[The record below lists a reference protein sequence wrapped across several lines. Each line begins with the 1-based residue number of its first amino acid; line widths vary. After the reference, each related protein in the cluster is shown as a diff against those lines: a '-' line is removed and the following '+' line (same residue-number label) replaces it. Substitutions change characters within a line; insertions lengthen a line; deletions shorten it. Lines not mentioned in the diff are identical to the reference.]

1 MLTHLQIKNFKA
13 WRDTGPMTLAPLTVI
28 FGANSSG
35 KSSLGHWLL
44 ALKQTVLHSDRKR
57 SLYLGDEYA
66 PVDLGVY
73 KDCVYGHNLQQ
84 DLAFTLGW
92 SMPQP
97 LKVSN
102 ALNRKETYQGK
113 QLELSATLHSDD
125 ALQPKT
131 REFSYR
137 LKDGDERE
145 TLFVRHGYDENIKGH
160 TVESRPLGLVKRRG
174 RNWGAES
181 PEKFYR
187 FSDRTLSRFENADF
201 LAEFALETE
210 RVLEH
215 VYYLGPL
222 RNHPRRIYSWSG
234 DMPRDVG
241 AQGEYAIQALLAAS
255 ERTLNRRKGQKVKS
269 FKAFIA
275 DWLKDLGVIDT
286 FSVQPIADGRKEY
299 EVLIRT
305 HPDLPEVKL
314 TDVGFG
320 MSQILPVL
328 VQAFYAP
335 ANSVVWMEQPEIHLH
350 PSVQAN
356 LADMFISAVQSTDGS
371 GSKDAARNV
380 QFIIESHSEHFL
392 NRLQRRVAEEKI
404 SHLDVAIYFVS
415 RDRQGAHLAPLR
427 LNEFGEIE
435 NWPDNFF
442 GDEMGDVAER
452 VLAGIQRKKTMDY
465 HQ

>member
-13 WRDTGPMTLAPLTVI
+13 WRDTGRMKLAPLTVI

-44 ALKQTVLHSDRKR
+44 ALKQTASHSDRKCA
-57 SLYLGDEYA
+57 LYLGDEHA
-66 PVDLGVY
+66 PVDLGLY

-84 DLAFTLGW
+84 DLEFTLGW

-97 LKVSN
+97 LEVSN
-102 ALNRKETYQGK
+102 ALNSKETYQGK
-113 QLELSATLHSDD
+113 QLELSATLHADD
-125 ALQPKT
+125 ALQPRT
-131 REFSYR
+131 RQFSYR
-137 LKDGDERE
+137 LKDDDERE
-145 TLFVRHGYDENIKGH
+145 TLFVRHGYDEKSKDYV
-160 TVESRPLGLVKRRG
+160 VESRPLRLARRQG
-174 RNWGAES
+174 RGWGAES

-255 ERTLNRRKGQKVKS
+255 ERTLNRRKGQKVKF

-335 ANSVVWMEQPEIHLH
+335 ANSVVWMEQPEMHLH

-371 GSKDAARNV
+371 GSKDAVRNV

-392 NRLQRRVAEEKI
+392 NRLQRRVAEEQI
-404 SHLDVAIYFVS
+404 RHLDVAIYFVD

-427 LNEFGEIE
+427 LNRFGEIE
-435 NWPDNFF
+435 NWPHDFF
-442 GDEMGDVAER
+442 GDEMNDIAER
-452 VLAGIQRKKTMDY
+452 VLAGIQRKKMMD
-465 HQ
+465 HD